1 MASRSA
7 LPAEEAVIVP
17 TRARARQQLVRAAQA
32 WFAATALGQALFAL
46 FILLFYYPS
55 TLTGDYAAWNEKPLI
70 DGYTPGDGAGNLQ
83 FAAHVLMASAMTVA
97 GLVQLLP
104 QIRARWP
111 LLHRWSGRIF
121 LTLAF
126 LLSLGGLWLVW
137 VRGTYLTLA
146 GGIAVSLDGLLI
158 LACGTLAWRAALSRD
173 FVSHRR
179 WALRTFAVASGVW
192 FMRVGYMVWGILTGG
207 AGIGPAM
214 SGPFD
219 HFWAFATHLIPLAT
233 VELYLRA
240 ERAGPNA
247 QRGMAAL
254 LWVAALLIL
263 GGSAAAW
270 AMMWWPPIA
279 ALHS

>member
-1 MASRSA
+1 MATT
-7 LPAEEAVIVP
+7 PAEPGPVP
-17 TRARARQQLVRAAQA
+17 TPAIRHAPSRRPLVLASQA

-46 FILLFYYPS
+46 FILLFYYPTS
-55 TLTGDYAAWNEKPLI
+55 LGGDFAAWNEKPLI
-70 DGYTPGDGAGNLQ
+70 DGFIAGDTFGNLQ
-83 FAAHVLMASAMTVA
+83 FAGHVLMAAVMTLA
-97 GLVQLLP
+97 GLLQLVP
-104 QIRARWP
+104 QVRARWP
-111 LLHRWSGRIF
+111 RLHRNSGRTF

-146 GGIAVSLDGLLI
+146 GGIAVSMDGVLI
-158 LACGTLAWRAALSRD
+158 LAFGFLAWRAARARD
-173 FVSHRR
+173 FASHRR

-219 HFWAFATHLIPLAT
+219 LFWAFATHLMPLAT

-240 ERAGPNA
+240 ERSGPGG
-247 QRGMAAL
+247 QRAMAAL
-254 LWVAALLIL
+254 LWLAAVLIL

-270 AMMWWPPIA
+270 ALMWWPPIE
-279 ALHS
+279 ALHA